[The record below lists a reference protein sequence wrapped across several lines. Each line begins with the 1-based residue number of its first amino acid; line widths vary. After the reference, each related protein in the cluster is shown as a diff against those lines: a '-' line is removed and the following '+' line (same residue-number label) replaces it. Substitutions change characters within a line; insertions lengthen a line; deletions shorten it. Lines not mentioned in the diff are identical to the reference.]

1 MAYLTPTS
9 LDDALR
15 FLETEGGTILAGGTD
30 VFPALPGR
38 DLPDRV
44 IDISAIDALRD
55 ISITEQSVRFGALA
69 RWSDIRK
76 APLPAAFD
84 GLRAAAAQVGGI
96 QIQNAGTLAGNLC
109 NASPAA
115 DGVPPLLTLDARVEL
130 TSPGGQRELSLAEFL
145 TGPRSTARQAHELLT
160 AIVVPAPPQG
170 SRAAF
175 EKLGARR
182 YLVISIAMVAALVR
196 LDDRGLIAEARVAV
210 GAASPVARR
219 LTGLE
224 RDLIGQHPGDARVTD
239 DHLAVLAPIDDPRGT
254 AAYRREAVAELC
266 RRAIAA
272 AGDAHG

>member
-38 DLPDRV
+38 DLPDCV

-55 ISITEQSVRFGALA
+55 ISVTEQSVRFGALA

-160 AIVVPAPPQG
+160 AIVVPALPQG

-196 LDDRGLIAEARVAV
+196 LDDGGLIAEARVAV

-219 LTGLE
+219 LAGLE
-224 RDLIGQHPGDARVTD
+224 RDLIGQHPGDARVTH
-239 DHLAVLAPIDDPRGT
+239 DHLAVLAPIDDARGT